1 MNYLRA
7 TVDKG
12 IIIRARCFLHI
23 QASKM
28 IFHKHILTNKKV
40 MLSLFN
46 DLKSQFTK
54 TVEKPNSTTLNFSLS
69 SYTRVRDQLIIIGK

>member
-1 MNYLRA
+1 
-7 TVDKG
+7 
-12 IIIRARCFLHI
+12 
-23 QASKM
+23 
-28 IFHKHILTNKKV
+28 